1 MTEEGAME
9 VWRLAHDSSGS
20 MTLHEA
26 ACELGYESSR
36 GVAKRISAAWGWFD
50 YRGHDAKA
58 TEIARTFV
66 DRNYKFPWEG
76 KWS

>member
-36 GVAKRISAAWGWFD
+36 GIAKRISAAWKWLNYNGESI
-50 YRGHDAKA
+50 KA

-66 DRNYKFPWEG
+66 NRNNKFPWKG
-76 KWS
+76 KWA